1 MDYKQICNIIN
12 YHTNNINNNKKY
24 NSYCI
29 LEGVLRI
36 IDIEL
41 NNYNKHEIKNS
52 VNVFRRK
59 LGNELIQKKLYKILP
74 NILKLEKNDIYSKL
88 INNEKCDENIFK
100 YISYYLELNIII
112 IKDRKYRYVNTYN
125 STIHSIILV
134 EDNNNNFIAVYII
147 NKDQIY
153 NIFNDTDIK
162 NILDNFTHDNKL
174 VFNNKIEITNKEF
187 KQINQLKNKTL
198 SYLHKICEEYSIN
211 IYKYI
216 NDRKLYKKKDELF
229 AELKLK
235 LINKN

>member
-74 NILKLEKNDIYSKL
+74 NIFKLEKNDIYSKL

-134 EDNNNNFIAVYII
+134 EG
-147 NKDQIY
+147 
-153 NIFNDTDIK
+153 
-162 NILDNFTHDNKL
+162 
-174 VFNNKIEITNKEF
+174 
-187 KQINQLKNKTL
+187 
-198 SYLHKICEEYSIN
+198 
-211 IYKYI
+211 
-216 NDRKLYKKKDELF
+216 
-229 AELKLK
+229 
-235 LINKN
+235 